1 MSFPAGGILAVAIAA
16 RLGPIENCL
25 DATAHTRRC
34 FRLAV
39 PNRLQHLHNQSGPVT
54 VSADGLYRHAT
65 KDRIGV
71 CLQGRLPLRGVLD
84 VFPSRLMRLDV
95 PLGTLA
101 ERDVGPRRGVIDGE
115 NGSAI
120 VRSVAGQLFDTVE
133 QFGNRALA
141 GIVDWR

>member
-1 MSFPAGGILAVAIAA
+1 MRPRTRDAVSVLLYQI
-16 RLGPIENCL
+16 GSS
-25 DATAHTRRC
+25 T
-34 FRLAV
+34 
-39 PNRLQHLHNQSGPVT
+39 LHNQSGPVT
-54 VSADGLYRHAT
+54 VSADGLNRHAT
-65 KDRIGV
+65 KDRIGI

-120 VRSVAGQLFDTVE
+120 VRSVASSTGADNPNL
-133 QFGNRALA
+133 RALLQA
-141 GIVDWR
+141 AS